1 MKRSRGRP
9 FGEGY
14 ARKAFVF
21 SGGKNME
28 NQRIKKNSLKEVS

>member
-9 FGEGY
+9 FGEVY

-21 SGGKNME
+21 SGGK
-28 NQRIKKNSLKEVS
+28 KHGKSKD